1 MTSRAWRN
9 GLLLAAILWSLLAF
23 GASRAYGAFRS
34 PWPTVTCDNDPRLLA
49 AHAAGVYSPAT
60 RRVVLMPYVC
70 NGIDALQAG
79 APVTDGRYLAL
90 FTLAHELSHA
100 SGIVNE
106 RAADCHAVGILGR
119 VARHLAIPLE
129 TRKALAWLNGG
140 YRWRCDRD
148 HVPPAPA

>member
-1 MTSRAWRN
+1 MTWRAWRN
-9 GLLLAAILWSLLAF
+9 GLLFAAILWSLLAF
-23 GASRAYGAFRS
+23 GASRAFAVFSS

-49 AHAAGVYSPAT
+49 AHAAGVYSPVT

-90 FTLAHELSHA
+90 FTLSHELSHA

-106 RAADCHAVGILGR
+106 RAADCHAVRILGR
-119 VARHLAIPLE
+119 VARHLGIPLG
-129 TRKALAWLNGG
+129 TRNALASLNSG
-140 YRWRCDRD
+140 YQWRCDRD
-148 HVPPAPA
+148 HVQGGAA